1 MQRLVLACAT
11 FSACGAGLLGPVVPA
26 SQQVEA
32 AATSILDAA
41 RKLATAP
48 ALTKDVIQ
56 DTLDVVLAV
65 DASTSHA
72 AVTFFSGAPRRGSR
86 YARTVSLVD
95 LRVPTPQNSLMK
107 GPFLYVELRP
117 DAGIG
122 AEMLEAGLGR
132 PDEVDVPE
140 PNPRYVMTY
149 RYALRP
155 SSLRYSIGPGT
166 ARPVVAFSID
176 RSGESRR
183 R

>member
-11 FSACGAGLLGPVVPA
+11 FSACGAGLLGAVVPA
-26 SQQVEA
+26 SQQAEA

-48 ALTKDVIQ
+48 VLTKDVVQ
-56 DTLDVVLAV
+56 ETLDVVLAV

-72 AVTFFSGAPRRGSR
+72 TVTFFSGAPRRGSR
-86 YARTVSLVD
+86 YERTVRLVD

-107 GPFLYVELRP
+107 GPFLFVEMRP
-117 DAGIG
+117 DAGIS
-122 AEMLEAGLGR
+122 AEMLEARLGR

-149 RYALRP
+149 SYALRP

-176 RSGESRR
+176 RSGESR
-183 R
+183 